1 MAEFLKD
8 SDEYKMFADYYNLTK
23 KWYEG
28 VRTIKEY
35 DEFASDLMNF
45 NNKYK
50 DGKCALLT
58 KKLALAL
65 NNYIDE
71 LYYAFKETLMNK
83 G

>member
-35 DEFASDLMNF
+35 DEFASDLLAF
-45 NNKYK
+45 NSRYTE
-50 DGKCALLT
+50 GKCGLLST
-58 KKLALAL
+58 KLASAL